1 MTISTIIVSYKTGP
15 ALNECIKAVQA
26 SPLIDELII
35 VDNGNE
41 PAMQAWMDIQAQK
54 HPSLTIIRGQGNVGF
69 SRACNL
75 GARAAK
81 GDVFLFLNPDA
92 ILQTGTMT
100 MLQKAL
106 NEAPAGSIIGARLM
120 NTDGS
125 EQRGSRRGRLTPW
138 SALVSMTGLGRFAHV
153 HPVFT
158 DMHQENQPVPDAP
171 IAVHAISGACM
182 LIPRADYQ
190 RLGGFDESYFLHVE
204 DLDLC
209 RRVRQ
214 RDGKV
219 IFVPQARIMHYGSTS
234 RSNRLVIDWHKATGL
249 VRYFVRFSHTPL
261 ERLGAWAL
269 AGPIVSAVMLRSI
282 AITLKERLL

>member
-1 MTISTIIVSYKTGP
+1 MSISAIIVSYKTGP
-15 ALNECIKAVQA
+15 ALNECVKAVMA
-26 SPLIDELII
+26 SSLIDELII

-54 HPSLTIIRGQGNVGF
+54 HPSISIIRGQGNVGF
-69 SRACNL
+69 ARACNL
-75 GARAAK
+75 GAKAAK
-81 GDVFLFLNPDA
+81 GEVFLFLNPDA
-92 ILQTGTMT
+92 ILQAGTMAI
-100 MLQKAL
+100 LQTAL
-106 NEAPAGSIIGARLM
+106 DEAPAGSIIGARLV

-138 SALVSMTGLGRFAHV
+138 SALVSMSGLGRFSHV

-158 DMHQENQPVPDAP
+158 DMHQENQPVPDTP

-182 LIPRADYQ
+182 LIHRTDFQ
-190 RLGGFDESYFLHVE
+190 CLGGFDEGYFLHVE

-214 RDGKV
+214 RGGKA

-234 RSNRLVIDWHKATGL
+234 RSNRLVVDWHKAAGL
-249 VRYFVRFSHTPL
+249 ARYFVRFSHSPL
-261 ERLGAWAL
+261 ERLGAWVL
-269 AGPIVSAVMLRSI
+269 AGPIIGAVMLRSV
-282 AITLKERLL
+282 AITLKERLF